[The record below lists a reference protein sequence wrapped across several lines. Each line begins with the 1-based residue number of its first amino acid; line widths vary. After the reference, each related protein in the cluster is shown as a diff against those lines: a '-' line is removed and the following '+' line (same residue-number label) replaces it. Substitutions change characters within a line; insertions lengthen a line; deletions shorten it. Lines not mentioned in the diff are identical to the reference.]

1 MKARQHRRPKARPNP
16 FDELG
21 PISDETA
28 SVIAHLLGNLHMQ
41 FEEQFL
47 GPIMRHQA
55 SIRPPPRDPNQ
66 PWLTG
71 LPEPDEPF

>member
-1 MKARQHRRPKARPNP
+1 MKPYR
-16 FDELG
+16 FDELE

-28 SVIAHLLGNLHMQ
+28 SVIAQLLSDLHVQ

-47 GPIMRHQA
+47 GQILRHCD
-55 SIRPPPRDPNQ
+55 SIRPPPKNPNQ

-71 LPEPDEPF
+71 LPDSDESF

>member
-1 MKARQHRRPKARPNP
+1 MKPYR
-16 FDELG
+16 FDELE

-28 SVIAHLLGNLHMQ
+28 SVIAQLLSDLHVQ

-47 GPIMRHQA
+47 GQILRHYD
-55 SIRPPPRDPNQ
+55 SIRPPPKNPNQ

-71 LPEPDEPF
+71 LDSDESF